1 MDNILKF
8 PKSGISNKQELQNII
23 LKNLLEHGAIQED
36 VDSVLKRMSAF
47 LDIIC
52 ESEFSLSIPNNPTKD
67 DIEKLIMTI
76 REKISQM
83 TNELI
88 LERFNAESFYLKG
101 D

>member
-8 PKSGISNKQELQNII
+8 PKSTMNNKQELQNIL
-23 LKNLLEHGAIQED
+23 LKALLEHGADLDD
-36 VDSVLKRMSAF
+36 VNSILERMSAF

-76 REKISQM
+76 RENISQM